1 MANYVI
7 ITPAHNEEAFIEQ
20 TIHSMIQ
27 QTVRP
32 LRWVIVNDASTDHTG
47 DIAEKYAREHPFIKL
62 VNRTRDAGRDFG
74 KKVHA
79 FNRGLEELR
88 DLRYDCIGNL
98 DADMTFEP
106 LYFENILREFDADS
120 ELGIGGGIVYT
131 KFTDTFVTYDT
142 TLDSVGGKVQLFRR
156 ECFEVI
162 GGYRPL
168 KFGGI
173 DATAEIMAR
182 MHGWKVR
189 KSLRNRVF
197 EHRRTGFAYGKPMV
211 AMLRD
216 GRKFYSLGYDPIFY
230 LLRCIYRLRD
240 YPFLLGS
247 GAALLGYLCSMIRRQ
262 PVVLPSEVVAHLRAE
277 QRTKL
282 KRLLCLRPVETPPER
297 KNI

>member
-1 MANYVI
+1 MANFVI

-32 LRWVIVNDASTDHTG
+32 LKWVIVNDASTDRTAN
-47 DIAEKYAREHPFIKL
+47 IAEKYAREHPFIKL
-62 VNRTRDAGRDFG
+62 VSRKRDGGRDFG

-79 FNRGLEELR
+79 FNRGLEEICNLP
-88 DLRYDCIGNL
+88 YEFIGNL
-98 DADMTFEP
+98 DADITFEP
-106 LYFENILREFDADS
+106 HYFESILREFEADS
-120 ELGIGGGIVYT
+120 KLGIGGGIVYT
-131 KFTDTFVTYDT
+131 RFTNSFVTYDN

-182 MHGWKVR
+182 MKGWKVR
-189 KSLRNRVF
+189 KSLQNRVS
-197 EHRRTGFAYGKPMV
+197 EHRPTGFAYGQPLA
-211 AMLRD
+211 AMMHD
-216 GRKFYSLGYDPIFY
+216 GRKFHSLGYDPIFY
-230 LLRCIYRLRD
+230 LFRCMYRVPD

-247 GAALLGYLCSMIRRQ
+247 GAAFIGYLCSMIRRDAI
-262 PVVLPSEVVAHLRAE
+262 VLPAEVVSYLRSE
-277 QRTKL
+277 QRAKL
-282 KRLLCLRPVETPPER
+282 KRALRFLSTTKQLCSLS
-297 KNI
+297 